1 MPILPTFKLKLPKT
15 DYHDLILKVLG
26 GKDDDASSVP
36 YSESFKYRRPK
47 RKTSRKG
54 RWRKG
59 SPLPPSYR
67 DSGLDGF
74 CAIKLNETH
83 AFIAGGFV
91 GQHELKGGILGETLQ
106 DIIKREE
113 EFGNKNPNLGAVQV
127 GGVVLANI
135 TLGSDTKSEFGTEL
149 IQKNTS

>member
-1 MPILPTFKLKLPKT
+1 M
-15 DYHDLILKVLG
+15 
-26 GKDDDASSVP
+26 
-36 YSESFKYRRPK
+36 
-47 RKTSRKG
+47 
-54 RWRKG
+54 
-59 SPLPPSYR
+59 PPSYR

-83 AFIAGGFV
+83 AFIAGGYV
-91 GQHELKGGILGETLQ
+91 GRHELKGGILGETFQ
-106 DIIKREE
+106 DVLKREE
-113 EFGNKNPNLGAVQV
+113 EYGKNTSLGAVQV